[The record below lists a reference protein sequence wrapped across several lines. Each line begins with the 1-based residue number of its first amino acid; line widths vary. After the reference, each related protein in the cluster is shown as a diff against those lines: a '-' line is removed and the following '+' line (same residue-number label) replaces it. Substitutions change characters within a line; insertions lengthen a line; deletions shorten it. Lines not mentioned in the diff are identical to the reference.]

1 MNEDLVPDLS
11 DEELVELMTR
21 MVWSRV
27 LDQRSTALN
36 RQGRLGFFAP
46 TAGQEA
52 SQLASQFA
60 MEKEDYLLPGY
71 RDVPQLVQHGLPL
84 REALWSRGHVAGNY
98 YAEDLNAL
106 PPQII
111 IGAQYIQAAGVAL
124 GLKNVEKK
132 MLSSLILVT
141 AVLHKGTS
149 MKQLTLLV
157 LTKQTVSSLSKTMV
171 LRFLH
176 LVKTNSG

>member
-1 MNEDLVPDLS
+1 
-11 DEELVELMTR
+11 
-21 MVWSRV
+21 MVSWSR
-27 LDQRSTALN
+27 S
-36 RQGRLGFFAP
+36 
-46 TAGQEA
+46 
-52 SQLASQFA
+52 
-60 MEKEDYLLPGY
+60 
-71 RDVPQLVQHGLPL
+71 
-84 REALWSRGHVAGNY
+84 GNY

-111 IGAQYIQAAGVAL
+111 IGAQYIQATGVAL

-141 AVLHKGTS
+141 AVLHKETS
-149 MKQLTLLV
+149 MKQLTLPV

-176 LVKTNSG
+176 LVKNKQRLKL

>member
-1 MNEDLVPDLS
+1 
-11 DEELVELMTR
+11 
-21 MVWSRV
+21 MV
-27 LDQRSTALN
+27 
-36 RQGRLGFFAP
+36 
-46 TAGQEA
+46 
-52 SQLASQFA
+52 
-60 MEKEDYLLPGY
+60 
-71 RDVPQLVQHGLPL
+71 
-84 REALWSRGHVAGNY
+84 RGHVAGNY

-157 LTKQTVSSLSKTMV
+157 LTSKRCLHYPKQWFCDFYTS
-171 LRFLH
+171 
-176 LVKTNSG
+176 

>member
-1 MNEDLVPDLS
+1 MQ
-11 DEELVELMTR
+11 
-21 MVWSRV
+21 W
-27 LDQRSTALN
+27 
-36 RQGRLGFFAP
+36 
-46 TAGQEA
+46 
-52 SQLASQFA
+52 
-60 MEKEDYLLPGY
+60 KKDYLLPGY

-84 REALWSRGHVAGNY
+84 REAFLWSRGHVAGNY

-157 LTKQTVSSLSKTMV
+157 LTK
-171 LRFLH
+171 RCLH
-176 LVKTNSG
+176 YPKQWFCDFYTS